1 MPYLSAFR
9 RGEWP
14 KGAVEQS
21 LDVALVRGVV
31 VRGKITEKGTG
42 RPIAGAV
49 VRVAPYSPPGT
60 EVRPNWGT
68 VAATGPDGTYQV
80 AAPPGAGYVV
90 VQGPDDDF
98 VLQEFHGEGAMY
110 AAGPGRRRLYAH
122 AYGAVDLKAG
132 DRDHEV
138 DLTLRRGASVRGRA
152 VGPDGEPVRDAR
164 VCSRLMLRTQAD
176 GGWKLW
182 ITLRDH
188 SVQQL
193 REGRFVLHGLDRG
206 SAVEI
211 PAYFIE
217 PERKLGAVA
226 RFSGLALAE
235 GPVTVR
241 LEPCGAARAR
251 LVTADGK
258 PIDHYPARPL
268 VWLVVTPGPMPQSI
282 EKDDGPLFAE
292 EAATTELDPVNY
304 GMDFQSDAE
313 GRLTLPGLI
322 PGATYRIED
331 RTPALGGGVPVV
343 RKEFTVQPGET
354 RDLGDIVIAKPQGRN

>member
-1 MPYLSAFR
+1 MAQ
-9 RGEWP
+9 
-14 KGAVEQS
+14 GAVEQS

-49 VRVAPYSPPGT
+49 VRVVPYSTPGT

-90 VQGPDDDF
+90 VQGPDDDY

-122 AYGAVDLKAG
+122 AYRAVDLKAG
-132 DRDHEV
+132 DPDHEV
-138 DLTLRRGASVRGRA
+138 DLTLRRGAALRGRA
-152 VGPDGEPVRDAR
+152 VGPDGQPVRDAR

-182 ITLRDH
+182 ITARDH

-193 REGRFVLHGLDRG
+193 RDGRFVLHGLDAG
-206 SAVEI
+206 SAVEV

-217 PERKLGAVA
+217 PERELGAIV
-226 RFSGLALAE
+226 RFSGRSLAE

-241 LEPCGAARAR
+241 LEPCGAVRAR
-251 LVTADGK
+251 LVTSEGK
-258 PIDHYPARPL
+258 PLDRYLARTL
-268 VWLVVTPGPMPQSI
+268 ATLVVTPGPML
-282 EKDDGPLFAE
+282 ERTEGNDGPMFADE
-292 EAATTELDPVNY
+292 IGVIELDPVNY
-304 GMDFQSDAE
+304 AFDFQSDGE
-313 GRLTLPGLI
+313 GRLNFPALI
-322 PGATYRIED
+322 PGATYRIKD
-331 RTPALGGGVPVV
+331 FTPLVGGGVPVI

-354 RDLGDIVIAKPQGRN
+354 RDLGDIVIAKPQGQN